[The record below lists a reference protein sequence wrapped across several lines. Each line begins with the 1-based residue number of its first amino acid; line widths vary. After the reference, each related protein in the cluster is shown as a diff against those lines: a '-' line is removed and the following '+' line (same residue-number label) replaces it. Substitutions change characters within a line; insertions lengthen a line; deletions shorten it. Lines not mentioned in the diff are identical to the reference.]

1 MQANLKMTEGHL
13 VMTALG
19 DLRWEPWSMR
29 KEGKGS
35 KREELQK
42 GQKETFQEWGIGSLS

>member
-13 VMTALG
+13 VMTAWG
-19 DLRWEPWSMR
+19 FERWEPWSMR

-35 KREELQK
+35 RGRNYKRAE
-42 GQKETFQEWGIGSLS
+42 GNFQEWGIGSLS